1 MMRKII
7 LNTLLIAVVFF
18 TQISWVFAQ
27 SVTINPTPATCP
39 GQGAATVTTTGIT
52 NPFFQLKDG
61 SGTNIGSGSSTG
73 SFLALDA
80 GVYQVQVTGE
90 GGYSS
95 IHPFAIDDDY
105 TPIPTPTIAIT
116 GLCDNTFT
124 IGGTL
129 SINIPAVSGKT
140 YQYKVVKTTNA
151 SFPDTEGT
159 YIPISTT
166 TGITEFGTY
175 QVRIQDECG
184 QTITIQRDVEP
195 SLTEIKGIYFSML
208 NNQPCGSNTV
218 EMGSIQFFSTS
229 DGGGNLNFASYL
241 AAGGVKLEMWE
252 RPAGAPCPDTPPA
265 GTPVF
270 SEIITQ
276 VSGPTGYI
284 LPLVSTGRY
293 IVRVTTPCGQ
303 SNVFCYSRVDA
314 ITPRMVITS
323 SNAGC
328 GVSETMSI
336 YGVENIF
343 LNFPVSVTVTDS
355 SNNVVYSDSK
365 LSSWYLDR
373 WEASG
378 LPFDDYTVTY
388 TDNCGVV
395 LTETVSN
402 PLSGT
407 PAPPGI
413 SDIQYTKWKCFDDNS
428 GSLIQTG
435 TTQVT
440 ITIDG
445 YIKNRQNVSVV
456 ITSGPS
462 NVGVPGTLYSNS
474 HYAWTNM
481 LPGNY
486 TISVDSGC
494 LGETPIELSFVV
506 APGSDQI
513 LQQSIESTGT
523 SFCTGGGSISSTV
536 VYTGNFFNVVQ
547 LLDDAGNV
555 LDENTTG
562 DFTNLPPGTYHTRL
576 HIGTCTA
583 DTYYITNSNP
593 IIITDGDAGPQIIK
607 KVGVVCE
614 DASGM
619 PTSEGAAYFEIAGA
633 SPVMVEYKLQS
644 ASIWEVFST
653 DADATFEIDGL
664 TPNEIYEV
672 RITSCGNSVSTT
684 VSIQTPGVLTA
695 NNTVHPCVGEPY
707 TLSAPEYAGA
717 TYEWTNS
724 SGAVVATTREYHI
737 ANYNASYDGTY
748 TAKITWGD
756 CVVRFIS
763 LDLDSQM
770 CGEPIDP
777 YPCTDSGIT
786 SVDLNDVFDE
796 ADTPHVDV
804 VLEWWTTPNREA
816 GTQVADPANV
826 TVSGTYYAFFYDTVN
841 DCYNTDNSTA
851 AVVVQI
857 SQPCEYDHCVTGDCN
872 TNAFLNTG
880 DPNTL
885 EYDNFISGFHSSIIK
900 QNNGSYLIWGQGA
913 KPDAFGEH
921 LYEPTEITPANGFNY
936 TGDILKATLGT
947 RGASNDGSDQYAIL
961 TTDGLYIWGGG
972 DPHAGRKDVMV
983 HRSVKDSETF
993 DKMTSANIPNAN
1005 TYGLPDTVTPDQVK
1019 MLFGSFGTLA
1029 ITTCTG
1035 EVYVLSWAGAKNGDG
1050 TPDDAA
1056 NQNIWHRVMKNAST
1070 PLNGVVAT
1078 RGTIGALMALTHSGE
1093 IYTWGSNTYL
1103 GDGSDKEDRSYAT
1116 KMTLPTG
1123 VTPKMIGMTK
1133 ASPISLA
1140 QPILNGYYL
1149 LSTSGEVYSL
1159 GDNSKRQL
1167 GTFDNVEQ
1175 KSWVN
1180 VKSTDAA
1187 TNLTD
1192 IVWISPNEHD
1202 GNGYATVTALTS
1214 DGKLWGWGMNDAN
1227 MLGTGG
1233 NSAVD
1238 PRYMFGGLD
1247 PNDKILAIETGG
1259 HINTIFKDCD
1269 YKLGYIGHSMNGS
1282 YAKFDSL
1289 GSTYSAV
1296 FKFDGAKMS
1305 NLCSI
1310 DLPAY
1315 PEVIDLEVCEGL
1327 TADLADALQN
1337 TVPVDYTLQW
1347 WTTQNRVAGTQVAD
1361 PANVPAGT
1369 YYTFFVSNDHDCPN
1383 LAGEEV
1389 IVAENPAP
1397 VVPQDVAN
1405 IKTFVNNNFEFTM
1418 TISGYDSY
1426 TWEYATAA
1434 VPADTDWNTL
1444 DNTTYSGVIIL
1455 DDTTFR
1461 ISHATKAIDGLWI
1474 RLKAVSDKGCES
1486 YSNEVLIEVG
1496 AGGMITNPMLPS
1508 KARR

>member
-73 SFLALDA
+73 NFLALDA

-90 GGYSS
+90 DGYDETV
-95 IHPFAIDDDY
+95 PFTISDEY
-105 TPIPTPTIAIT
+105 TPIPTPAIQIT
-116 GLCDNTFT
+116 GLCDDTFT
-124 IGGTL
+124 IGGEL
-129 SINIPAVSGKT
+129 SVSIPAVAGKT
-140 YQYKVVKTTNA
+140 YEYKVVQTTDPN
-151 SFPDTEGT
+151 FPDTEGT
-159 YIPISTT
+159 YQAISTVT
-166 TGITEFGTY
+166 NITEFGAY
-175 QVRIQDECG
+175 QVRIKDECG

-195 SLTEIKGIYFSML
+195 SLQEIKGMYFAAL
-208 NNQPCGSNTV
+208 NNQDCGSNTV
-218 EMGSIQFFSTS
+218 EMAGFQFFQTI
-229 DGGGNLNFASYL
+229 DGGNLSFTPYL
-241 AAGGVKLEMWE
+241 AAGGVKVEMWE
-252 RPAGAPCPDTPPA
+252 RPSSGSCPTDVPAGAPLFTQI
-265 GTPVF
+265 V
-270 SEIITQ
+270 TQ
-276 VSGPTGYI
+276 VEGETGYI
-284 LPLVSTGRY
+284 LPRVPSDRY

-303 SNVFCYSRVDA
+303 SNVFCYTIPTNPGIIV
-314 ITPRMVITS
+314 VS

-328 GVSETMSI
+328 GAGETMSVS
-336 YGVENIF
+336 GSESFF
-343 LNFPVSVTVTDS
+343 LNFPVTVTVTNS
-355 SNNVVYSDSK
+355 SNTEVYTGTEP
-365 LSSWYLDR
+365 SSWHLDR
-373 WEASG
+373 WTVAN
-378 LPFDDYTVTY
+378 LPLDDYTVTY
-388 TDNCGVV
+388 TDECGV
-395 LTETVSN
+395 TVSQTVAN
-402 PLSGT
+402 PN
-407 PAPPGI
+407 PA
-413 SDIQYTKWKCFDDNS
+413 S
-428 GSLIQTG
+428 GSQPPSISNIRYSKWRCFSDDMGSLTVTG
-435 TTQVT
+435 TTQVFVAV
-440 ITIDG
+440 DG
-445 YIKNRQNVSVV
+445 YIPNRAGAEVV
-456 ITSGPS
+456 ILSGPS
-462 NVGVPGTLYSNS
+462 NVGIPATLVDNMYFG
-474 HYAWTNM
+474 WTNM
-481 LPGNY
+481 LPGTY
-486 TISVDSGC
+486 TISIDSGC
-494 LGETPIELSFVV
+494 GGTPVELTFE
-506 APGSDQI
+506 ANPPEIQI
-513 LQQSIESTGT
+513 LRQSIVSSGT

-536 VYTGNFFNVVQ
+536 IYTGNFNNVVE
-547 LLDDAGNV
+547 LLDEDGNV
-555 LDENTTG
+555 LATNTSG
-562 DFTNLPPGTYHTRL
+562 NFTNISPGTYYTRL
-576 HIGTCTA
+576 RVSTCVSGVRYYVDNA
-583 DTYYITNSNP
+583 DP
-593 IIITDGDAGPQIIK
+593 IVITDGATGPQIIK
-607 KVGVVCE
+607 RVGIVCE

-724 SGAVVATTREYHI
+724 AGAVVATTREYPI

-756 CVVRFIS
+756 CVVRYIS

-777 YPCTDSGIT
+777 YPRTDSGIT

-936 TGDILKATLGT
+936 TGDILKAALGT
-947 RGASNDGSDQYAIL
+947 RGATNDGSDQYAIL

-972 DPHAGRKDVMV
+972 DPYPGRKDVMV

-1019 MLFGSFGTLA
+1019 MLFNSFATLA

-1035 EVYVLSWAGAKNGDG
+1035 EVYVLSWTGAKNGDG

-1078 RGTIGALMALTHSGE
+1078 RGTVGALMALTHSGE

-1133 ASPISLA
+1133 ASNMQLTL
-1140 QPILNGYYL
+1140 PILNGYYL

-1159 GDNSKRQL
+1159 GDNSKKQL

-1202 GNGYATVTALTS
+1202 GNGHATVTALTS
-1214 DGKLWGWGMNDAN
+1214 DGKLWGWGMNHVF
-1227 MLGTGG
+1227 MLGNGLEVGT
-1233 NSAVD
+1233 D
-1238 PRYMFGGLD
+1238 PRFMFGGLD

-1269 YKLGYIGHSMNGS
+1269 YKLGYIGHSSNGS
-1282 YAKFDSL
+1282 YAKFDSPD
-1289 GSTYSAV
+1289 GTRSSV